1 MKLKTQNSKLKT
13 TTQKSKLLKIY
24 HKLLKHFGKQKWW
37 PGSTPFEVVIGA
49 ILTQSTNWGNVEMA
63 IKNLKKERVLSP
75 KGLHNIPQ
83 KKLEK
88 LIKPSGYFRAKA
100 KKVKSFVAHLIKN
113 HKGSL
118 KRMFSQSIPEL
129 RAELLDVYGIGPE
142 TADSITLYAA
152 HKPSFVVDAYTV
164 RIGKRLKLFKTSN
177 YHEIKDYFEKNFP
190 KNVKLYN
197 EFHALLV
204 ALGKFYC
211 KKTKPKCT
219 ECPLVI
225 YC

>member
-1 MKLKTQNSKLKT
+1 MKSEIRNSK
-13 TTQKSKLLKIY
+13 SELLKIY
-24 HKLLKHFGKQKWW
+24 SILLNHFGKQHWW

-63 IKNLKKERVLSP
+63 IKNLKKEKVLSP
-75 KGLHNIPQ
+75 KGLYNIPQ
-83 KKLEK
+83 KELEK

-100 KKVKSFVAHLIKN
+100 KKVKSFVAHLMKN
-113 HKGSL
+113 HKGSI
-118 KRMFSQSIPEL
+118 KRMFDQPIPKL

-164 RIGKRLKLFKTSN
+164 RIGNRLKLFNTSN
-177 YHEIKDYFEKNFP
+177 YHEIKDYFEKNLP
-190 KNVKLYN
+190 KSVKLYN

-204 ALGKFYC
+204 ALGKYYC
-211 KKTKPKCT
+211 RKTRPKCK
-219 ECPLVI
+219 ECPLSKTC
-225 YC
+225 Y